1 MTLTPVSKGV
11 SSLANRII
19 LVFVFGNC
27 TLLLNLHVRTD
38 YNSCEPVRIIIFD
51 FSWSYVQN
59 LFDAGQG
66 THVMGFIGSCL

>member
-1 MTLTPVSKGV
+1 M
-11 SSLANRII
+11 
-19 LVFVFGNC
+19 
-27 TLLLNLHVRTD
+27 LLNLHVRTD
-38 YNSCEPVRIIIFD
+38 YNSCELVSIIIVD